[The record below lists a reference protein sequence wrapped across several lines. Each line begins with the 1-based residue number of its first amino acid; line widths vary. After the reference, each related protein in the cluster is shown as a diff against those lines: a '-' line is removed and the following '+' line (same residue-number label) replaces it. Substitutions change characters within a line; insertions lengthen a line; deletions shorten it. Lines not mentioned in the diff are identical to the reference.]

1 MELFTSFP
9 NANSKKEIWN
19 PIYSLHE
26 VDSTTIQVEFI
37 TQLIDTITINKQ
49 STLKTREGFKYK
61 LFLNLFNRLDQ
72 LQMILTNKLQ
82 TYVLF
87 QLANEQNYQHSIKTV
102 LKNKN
107 ITLLT
112 TKHTILKCKGLVLKV
127 GPALNTCQS

>member
-9 NANSKKEIWN
+9 NANSKRKYEIL
-19 PIYSLHE
+19 IYSLHE
-26 VDSTTIQVEFI
+26 IDSTTIQVKFI
-37 TQLIDTITINKQ
+37 TQLINTITINKQ

-72 LQMILTNKLQ
+72 LQMILTNNLQ
-82 TYVLF
+82 TYILF
-87 QLANEQNYQHSIKTV
+87 QLANEQNHQHSIKTV

-112 TKHTILKCKGLVLKV
+112 AKHTILKCKGLVLKV
-127 GPALNTCQS
+127 GPALNACQS